1 MTGLWHQPPLDRY
14 QQEDVNVVAYYPR
27 NPTAAIATLHRRTGA
42 DAGGV
47 TMPQDVLN
55 LRNVRPLP
63 RALSVFLVLLGV
75 AALGH
80 ALVTAVRRRRGELA
94 VLRAMGFT
102 PRQTAV
108 TILAQA
114 GTVAVVGL
122 VIGIPLGV
130 ILGRLSWEW
139 VADATPLVFSPPV
152 AIVVI
157 LLAIPVTI
165 VVANLLAA
173 GPARHAARTRPAGVL
188 RAE

>member
-1 MTGLWHQPPLDRY
+1 
-14 QQEDVNVVAYYPR
+14 
-27 NPTAAIATLHRRTGA
+27 
-42 DAGGV
+42 
-47 TMPQDVLN
+47 MPQDVLN

-157 LLAIPVTI
+157 LLAIPATI